1 MEPPSHRQHQQQER
15 LPDPEVGSKLEKE
28 ALDLINEFFYGVRI
42 FPGQD
47 PNLVYIGWVTTQY
60 HIHSLDFSQDIVRTV
75 TIQQL
80 DSHNRINQR
89 YVMRVISEAHGS

>member
-1 MEPPSHRQHQQQER
+1 MRPAPDPAPVQSPER
-15 LPDPEVGSKLEKE
+15 LERE

-47 PNLVYIGWVTTQY
+47 PNLVYLGWVTTQY
-60 HIHSLDFSQDIVRTV
+60 HIHSSVEFNQDIVRTA

-80 DSHNRINQR
+80 DSYGRIQHR
-89 YVMRVISEAHGS
+89 